1 MLRKLLK
8 LAGYLAL
15 MMFFIITLAF
25 TSHESKNVPCRSV
38 EIEFGNDEL
47 IKLSKADI
55 SRMVK
60 TADSEITKKK
70 LDEINSEVIEKE
82 VEKNP
87 AVLKAE
93 VYKVVAKDTTSYK
106 GILTVRV
113 KHRRPV
119 VRIMSESGSYYLDKF
134 GNKIP
139 ISTSYTANVLVATG
153 YFTEKYAKKQL
164 LPFILFVEND
174 EFWKAQIEQVQIEK
188 NGDVILTPLV
198 GDQIIELGKL
208 TDFREKLRN
217 MKAFYSQVLANN
229 NWNKYDRISLK
240 FKNQVVAKRR

>member
-8 LAGYLAL
+8 LAGYLGVL
-15 MMFFIITLAF
+15 VFFIITLAF
-25 TSHESKNVPCRSV
+25 TSHESKNVPCRSI

-47 IKLSKADI
+47 IKLSKA
-55 SRMVK
+55 
-60 TADSEITKKK
+60 EITRMIKSADKNITGEK
-70 LDEINSEVIEKE
+70 LEDINAEVIEKA

-106 GILTVRV
+106 GIVTVRV

-119 VRIMSESGSYYLDKF
+119 VRVMSEEGSYYLDKF
-134 GNKIP
+134 GDKIP

-153 YFTEKYAKKQL
+153 YFSEKYAREQL
-164 LPFILFVEND
+164 LPFVLFVENS
-174 EFWKAQIEQVQIEK
+174 EFWKAQIEQVYVEK
-188 NGDVILTPLV
+188 NGDLILTPLV

-208 TDFREKLRN
+208 DNFKEKLRN
-217 MKAFYSQVLANN
+217 MRAFYNQVLVRN
-229 NWNKYDRISLK
+229 NWNKYDKISLK
-240 FKNQVVAKRR
+240 YKNQVVAKKR

>member
-8 LAGYLAL
+8 LAGYLGVL
-15 MMFFIITLAF
+15 VFFIITLAF
-25 TSHESKNVPCRSV
+25 TSHESKNVPCRSI

-47 IKLSKADI
+47 IKLSKAEI
-55 SRMVK
+55 TRMVK
-60 TADSEITKKK
+60 SADKNITGEK
-70 LDEINSEVIEKE
+70 LEDINAEVIEKA

-106 GILTVRV
+106 GIVTVRV

-119 VRIMSESGSYYLDKF
+119 VRVMSEEGSYYLDKF
-134 GNKIP
+134 GDKIP

-153 YFTEKYAKKQL
+153 YFSEKYAREQL
-164 LPFILFVEND
+164 LPFVLFVENS
-174 EFWKAQIEQVQIEK
+174 EFWKAQIEQVYVEK

-208 TDFREKLRN
+208 DNFKEKLRN
-217 MKAFYSQVLANN
+217 MRAFYNQVLARN
-229 NWNKYDRISLK
+229 NWNKYDKISLK
-240 FKNQVVAKRR
+240 YKNQVVAKKR

>member
-8 LAGYLAL
+8 LVGYLGV
-15 MMFFIITLAF
+15 MVFFIITLAF
-25 TSHESKNVPCRSV
+25 TSHESKNVPCRSI

-47 IKLSKADI
+47 IKLSKDEIA
-55 SRMVK
+55 RMVK
-60 TADSEITKKK
+60 LAEKDITGKK
-70 LDEINSEVIEKE
+70 LEDINAEKIEKA

-106 GILTVRV
+106 GIVTVRV

-119 VRIMSESGSYYLDKF
+119 VRVMSEKGSYYLDKF
-134 GNKIP
+134 GDEIP
-139 ISTSYTANVLVATG
+139 ISTNYTANVLVATG
-153 YFTEKYAKKQL
+153 YFSEKYAKEQL
-164 LPFILFVEND
+164 LPFVLFIEND
-174 EFWKAQIEQVQIEK
+174 EFWKAQIEQVHVEK

-208 TDFREKLRN
+208 NDFKIKLRN
-217 MKAFYSQVLANN
+217 MRAFYNQVLAHN
-229 NWNKYDRISLK
+229 NWDKYDKISLK
-240 FKNQVVAKRR
+240 YKNQVVAKKR